1 MSLRH
6 LPQIIS
12 NASLTCLGHH
22 HPSGE
27 GSLSREQGFISKR
40 VFLALAKW
48 GFAAI
53 LLVAAGR
60 QIASALKQLEG
71 KEISLEPFPL
81 CLSAVLYGAGMACF
95 GAYWRQTI
103 HDMGGQLRAVD
114 SQRAYFA
121 SQLGK
126 YIPGKAWVAL
136 IRCGLVG
143 RDTVPATVIVASTA
157 YESLAMM
164 ASGAL
169 FALLALS
176 VAGAESWVLWL
187 AAGLWL
193 ALTLAVQP
201 WLFRRMVALATLPF
215 RGNSLPAVNPVSYA
229 TLLKGGFYFIP
240 GWGMAGLSLVA
251 VAHGSGVAV
260 TGLSSVLLACGSAA
274 LAMAGGFAILIVP
287 AGLGVREWI
296 LMHTLGPTL
305 GAGNAVLIAIVARV
319 MNVTVE
325 LLVAGGLHFSSRRN
339 VRNA

>member
-1 MSLRH
+1 LV
-6 LPQIIS
+6 
-12 NASLTCLGHH
+12 TH

-27 GSLSREQGFISKR
+27 RSLSRERRFISKR

-48 GFAAI
+48 AFAAI

-71 KEISLEPFPL
+71 KEISFTPFPL
-81 CLSAVLYGAGMACF
+81 CLSAALYGAAMACF

-103 HDMGGQLRAVD
+103 HDMGGQLSATD

-126 YIPGKAWVAL
+126 YIPGKAWVAV

-143 RDTVPATVIVASTA
+143 TDRVPATVIVASTV

-164 ASGAL
+164 AAGAL

-176 VAGAESWVLWL
+176 AAGVGSRVLWL
-187 AAGLWL
+187 AGGLWL
-193 ALTLAVQP
+193 GLTLAVQP
-201 WLFRRMVALATLPF
+201 WLFSRMVVLATLPF
-215 RGNSLPAVNPVSYA
+215 RGNSGSAVKPVSYV
-229 TLLKGGFYFIP
+229 TLLKGLFYFIP
-240 GWGMAGLSLVA
+240 GWGLAGLSLVA
-251 VAHGSGVAV
+251 VVHGSGIVV
-260 TGLSSVLLACGSAA
+260 TGLSSVLLACGSMA
-274 LAMAGGFAILIVP
+274 LAMAAGFAILVVP
-287 AGLGVREWI
+287 AGLGVREWV
-296 LMHTLGPTL
+296 LMQTLGPTL
-305 GAGNAVLIAIVARV
+305 GPGNAVLIAIVARI

-325 LLVAGGLHFSSRRN
+325 LLMAGSLYFFSRRN